1 MIDISTTREWVST
14 HSGAIIGLLEISGVN
29 NTNPSPALDQRKQ
42 ETEEALRT
50 RYKDFK
56 RVDFLAL
63 PVMAA
68 YEQYY
73 KRFNKTYHV
82 QLQLESIVLKG
93 KKLPSVSPA
102 VDSYFRA
109 EMETLILTA
118 GHDLAKLRAPL
129 SIDVSH
135 EGDVIPQTT
144 GEPKTIRAGDMVMRQ
159 GSDVCCSIL
168 YGQEPHSLIS
178 AETSHVLYVAYVPPG
193 VPAEIVEDQLR
204 RIEENI
210 RLFSPD
216 IMIEQKRLI
225 HADQT

>member
-1 MIDISTTREWVST
+1 MIDISTTREWVSA
-14 HSGAIIGLLEISGVN
+14 HPGAIIGLLEISRVN
-29 NTNPSPALDQRKQ
+29 NTNPSPVLDQRKQ

-50 RYKDFK
+50 RYRDFK
-56 RVDFLAL
+56 RADFLAL

-159 GSDVCCSIL
+159 GNDVCCSIL

-193 VPAEIVEDQLR
+193 IPAEIVEDQLR

-216 IMIEQKRLI
+216 ITIEQKRLI